1 MKKLISMVL
10 VFTMLFSLVVTSN
23 VYATDI
29 ELSDTTSDVGTWTD
43 TNGDIMTIETRGT
56 STNRANVNSN
66 KNTPVEF
73 QLSRNGVL
81 EEVLIVDFE
90 NDRLTHEYAD
100 GSRKI
105 EVLSEIVTITP
116 YIPSNGVSEEQRG
129 NGNTVSPLAVDYVDN
144 EHFNILP
151 NGDQAIL
158 EGGAVYD
165 NYRAMGYRGGYYY
178 APDTFGY
185 LQRRN
190 DGILR
195 TEYANRFSFSAGT
208 TIGTAAGIIVAAV
221 MSSGWSLALSVAT
234 ALVGAVID
242 VVTYDWSVKFEK
254 RTYNWLYRVRLNSN
268 TGQIIYNTYRTK
280 DYWLAYNEA
289 TGAAEFDYAGSR
301 YDDGFL
307 LSNYELIKAAIDS
320 YLEDNLK

>member
-1 MKKLISMVL
+1 MMTSFVAIFYWKRFHFNYKCKNFTKIAIYYTKLNIKIELYNKISYTAGKNSERRQNLLIDRLSDCIADFYVNKNIISLEEKSVYKFGISMI
-10 VFTMLFSLVVTSN
+10 F
-23 VYATDI
+23 
-29 ELSDTTSDVGTWTD
+29 
-43 TNGDIMTIETRGT
+43 
-56 STNRANVNSN
+56 
-66 KNTPVEF
+66 
-73 QLSRNGVL
+73 
-81 EEVLIVDFE
+81 
-90 NDRLTHEYAD
+90 ND
-100 GSRKI
+100 
-105 EVLSEIVTITP
+105 IVTITP
-116 YIPSNGVSEEQRG
+116 YVPSNDDENVLQSSG
-129 NGNTVSPLAVDYVDN
+129 NIIAPLAVDYVDN

-158 EGGAVYD
+158 EGGVVYD

-190 DGILR
+190 DGVLR

-208 TIGTAAGIIVAAV
+208 TIGTAVGIIVAAV
-221 MSSGWSLALSVAT
+221 TSAGWSLAIGVAS
-234 ALVGAVID
+234 ALVGAVVD

-268 TGQIIYNTYRTK
+268 TGRIIYNTYRTK

-307 LSNYELIKAAIDS
+307 LSNFELIKAAIDS
-320 YLEDNLK
+320 YLEANLK